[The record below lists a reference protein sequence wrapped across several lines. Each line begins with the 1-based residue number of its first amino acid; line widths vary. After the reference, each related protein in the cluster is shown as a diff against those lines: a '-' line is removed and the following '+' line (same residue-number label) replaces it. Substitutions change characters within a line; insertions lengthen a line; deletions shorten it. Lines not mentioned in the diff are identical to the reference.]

1 MKSSR
6 PIRILASH
14 SANVQFR
21 KVVSTMVHPNCSILG
36 HLEIA
41 EKINVAPMSVDK
53 THPMMRCHFRRFI
66 E

>member
-1 MKSSR
+1 
-6 PIRILASH
+6 
-14 SANVQFR
+14 
-21 KVVSTMVHPNCSILG
+21 MVHPNCSILG